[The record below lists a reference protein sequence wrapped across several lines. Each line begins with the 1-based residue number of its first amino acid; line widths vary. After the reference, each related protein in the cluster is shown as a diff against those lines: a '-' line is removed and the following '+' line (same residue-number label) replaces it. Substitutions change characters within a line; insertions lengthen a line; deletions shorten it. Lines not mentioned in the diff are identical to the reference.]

1 MHLEAGLERL
11 GAFENIAYGKY
22 ANAMHW
28 GYA

>member
-11 GAFENIAYGKY
+11 GTFKNIAYRKY

-28 GYA
+28 RYA